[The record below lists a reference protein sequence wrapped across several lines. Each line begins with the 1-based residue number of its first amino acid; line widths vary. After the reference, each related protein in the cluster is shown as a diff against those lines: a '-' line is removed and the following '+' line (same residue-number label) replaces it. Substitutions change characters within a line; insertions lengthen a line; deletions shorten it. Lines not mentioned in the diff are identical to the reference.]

1 MISELLKIDY
11 GRRGRMKF
19 KYKDAGDILR
29 RLLCSGVVPLT
40 TKPNHR
46 KMRFL
51 CLHETCLSFSGPEM
65 CFRLI
70 GPSFV

>member
-1 MISELLKIDY
+1 MISELLEIDY
-11 GRRGRMKF
+11 DRRGRVKF

-40 TKPNHR
+40 TKPDHR

-51 CLHETCLSFSGPEM
+51 C
-65 CFRLI
+65 
-70 GPSFV
+70 